1 MDYYYNWYYNGINN
15 RVLISELLAAA
26 YGGRSGWNPVAAEEE
41 VDWVMSMD
49 NETLPAGTN
58 ITGIPDRVKK
68 KAEAYSGQS
77 HGRVFITR
85 RICGGV

>member
-1 MDYYYNWYYNGINN
+1 MA
-15 RVLISELLAAA
+15 V
-26 YGGRSGWNPVAAEEE
+26 EEE

-49 NETLPAGTN
+49 NETLPAGDN
-58 ITGIPDRVKK
+58 ITGIPGRVKK